1 MFQHRRAFLVG
12 ILSATPARHSY
23 RCATAAAL
31 PCGRAAGPSGTS
43 AAPSSGQCPSVRCIP
58 SASETRVTAAQDFMS
73 RSPDANVGKLTACC
87 ARAILF
93 SDRDTCAKL
102 SAFSSQLITFRADPA
117 SFSPDAFNDAAY
129 DAFESMRQE
138 LLQMHHPLVKHKH
151 RR

>member
-1 MFQHRRAFLVG
+1 MTFVEKLTL
-12 ILSATPARHSY
+12 LSSL
-23 RCATAAAL
+23 AAL
-31 PCGRAAGPSGTS
+31 VSSLAALFTAIAQVIIARNTNRSTYKLE
-43 AAPSSGQCPSVRCIP
+43 
-58 SASETRVTAAQDFMS
+58 SEKLFFHAKVEAYEAFFAAAQDFMS

-117 SFSPDAFNDAAY
+117 SFSPDAFNGASY

>member
-1 MFQHRRAFLVG
+1 MKVYVMPEN
-12 ILSATPARHSY
+12 S
-23 RCATAAAL
+23 
-31 PCGRAAGPSGTS
+31 
-43 AAPSSGQCPSVRCIP
+43 CPSCFVPPVAFHFSC
-58 SASETRVTAAQDFMS
+58 A
-73 RSPDANVGKLTACC
+73 C